1 MRSSGWLKWEGVNC
15 GLHPL
20 IHTIACETSAQD
32 VEKKKVEPKT
42 PHFFSLNQNI
52 VASFQDEKCGL
63 KYVMH
68 IPKAE
73 MKKKSGAEA
82 PLCSLKNE

>member
-1 MRSSGWLKWEGVNC
+1 VSNGRQDCEQYGRVEANC

-20 IHTIACETSAQD
+20 IHTFTARDLAQD

-42 PHFFSLNQNI
+42 PHFFSLNQDI
-52 VASFQDEKCGL
+52 VAWSQKQKCGL

-68 IPKAE
+68 SPRDK
-73 MKKKSGAEA
+73 
-82 PLCSLKNE
+82 